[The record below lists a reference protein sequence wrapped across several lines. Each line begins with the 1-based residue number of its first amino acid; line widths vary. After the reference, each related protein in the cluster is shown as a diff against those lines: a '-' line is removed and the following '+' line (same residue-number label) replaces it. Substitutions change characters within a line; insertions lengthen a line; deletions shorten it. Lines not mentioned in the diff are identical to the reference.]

1 MRSWI
6 VIPLLAVGLGACAAK
21 GKQAAAPENLADSP
35 AVWTS
40 AEGRLA
46 GRLDMAE
53 TMLRAGEPER
63 AMAVLSVARQEAGS
77 SYEIDLLQAHAF
89 RALGMVAEA
98 VVLLEQHEQRN
109 RRDAALQHLLG
120 QLRYEA
126 GDLEAAEA
134 SLARAAELAPE
145 DAEIAN
151 NLGFLMLVSE
161 RAEEAVPWLRLAVSL
176 DPAQQ
181 RYRSNLGFALA
192 ADGQS
197 EQALQ
202 IFRSSGSEPLALARL
217 GVAHERAEQRE
228 LALARYHQALQLD
241 PHQPVARAGL
251 ERLSPRSDLE
261 ATP

>member
-1 MRSWI
+1 MRPWML
-6 VIPLLAVGLGACAAK
+6 IPLLAIGLGACAAK
-21 GKQAAAPENLADSP
+21 GRQGTAPERLADTP
-35 AVWTS
+35 APWTS

-46 GRLDMAE
+46 GRLDMAQ

-63 AMAVLSVARQEAGS
+63 AMAVLSVARQEAGGG
-77 SYEIDLLQAHAF
+77 YELDLMQAHAF

-98 VVLLEQHEQRN
+98 ITLLEVHEPRQ
-109 RRDAALQHLLG
+109 RRDAQLQHLLG

-126 GDLEAAEA
+126 GDLEGAER
-134 SLARAAELAPE
+134 SLVRAAELAPE

-151 NLGFLMLVSE
+151 NLGFLLLVTA
-161 RAEEAVPWLRLAVSL
+161 RAEGAIPWLRRAVSL

-192 ADGQS
+192 AAGQG

-241 PHQPVARAGL
+241 PHQPVARAGVA
-251 ERLSPRSDLE
+251 RLAPRSEME